1 MIYMR
6 KQYLWIK
13 MESSK
18 PIYKISKEL
27 GLDSNKIIL
36 ACKTLGINAKGSTK
50 RLNLFEL
57 EKIIDYF
64 NSGKNASIETIEIG
78 NKNTQNKYK
87 KNSVKKESKNLEKN
101 YFPNRLIG

>member
-1 MIYMR
+1 
-6 KQYLWIK
+6 

-27 GLDSNKIIL
+27 GLDTNKIIL

-50 RLNLFEL
+50 RLNSEEL

-64 NSGKNASIETIEIG
+64 TSGKNASTETIEIG
-78 NKNTQNKYK
+78 NKKSKIENK
-87 KNSVKKESKNLEKN
+87 KNSVKKESKNVEN
-101 YFPNRLIG
+101 SYFPNRLIG

>member
-1 MIYMR
+1 
-6 KQYLWIK
+6 
-13 MESSK
+13 MESNK

-27 GLDSNKIIL
+27 GLDTNKIIL

-50 RLNLFEL
+50 RLNSEEL

-64 NSGKNASIETIEIG
+64 SSGKNASTETIEIG
-78 NKNTQNKYK
+78 NKKSERANK
-87 KNSVKKESKNLEKN
+87 KNSVKKESQDLEKS

>member
-1 MIYMR
+1 
-6 KQYLWIK
+6 

-27 GLDSNKIIL
+27 GLDTNKIIL

-50 RLNLFEL
+50 RLNSEEL
-57 EKIIDYF
+57 AKIIDYF
-64 NSGKNASIETIEIG
+64 SSGKNASMETIEIG
-78 NKNTQNKYK
+78 NKNSKKENK
-87 KNSVKKESKNLEKN
+87 KNSVKKESKNGEKS

>member
-1 MIYMR
+1 MSE
-6 KQYLWIK
+6 

-27 GLDSNKIIL
+27 GFDTNKIIL
-36 ACKTLGINAKGSTK
+36 ACKTLGINAKGSSK
-50 RLNLFEL
+50 RLNSEEL

-64 NSGKNASIETIEIG
+64 SSGKNASTETIEIG
-78 NKNTQNKYK
+78 NKKSKTENKKY
-87 KNSVKKESKNLEKN
+87 SEKKESQDVEKG

>member
-1 MIYMR
+1 
-6 KQYLWIK
+6 

-27 GLDSNKIIL
+27 GLDTNKIIL
-36 ACKTLGINAKGSTK
+36 ACNTLGINAKGSTK
-50 RLNLFEL
+50 RLNREEL

-64 NSGKNASIETIEIG
+64 TSGKNASTETIDIG
-78 NKNTQNKYK
+78 NKKSETENKK
-87 KNSVKKESKNLEKN
+87 KSVKKESQDVEKS

>member
-1 MIYMR
+1 
-6 KQYLWIK
+6 

-27 GLDSNKIIL
+27 GLDTNKIIL

-50 RLNLFEL
+50 RLNSEEL

-64 NSGKNASIETIEIG
+64 TSGKNASTETIEIG
-78 NKNTQNKYK
+78 NKKSETENK
-87 KNSVKKESKNLEKN
+87 KNSVKKESKNVEN
-101 YFPNRLIG
+101 SYFPNRLIG

>member
-1 MIYMR
+1 
-6 KQYLWIK
+6 

-18 PIYKISKEL
+18 PIYKISKDL
-27 GLDSNKIIL
+27 GLDTNKIIL

-50 RLNLFEL
+50 RLNCEEL

-64 NSGKNASIETIEIG
+64 SSGKNASTETIEIG
-78 NKNTQNKYK
+78 NKKSKTENK
-87 KNSVKKESKNLEKN
+87 KNSVKKESHYLEKN

>member
-1 MIYMR
+1 
-6 KQYLWIK
+6 

-27 GLDSNKIIL
+27 GFDTNKIIL

-50 RLNLFEL
+50 RLNSEEL
-57 EKIIDYF
+57 EKIINYF
-64 NSGKNASIETIEIG
+64 TSGKNASTETIEIG
-78 NKNTQNKYK
+78 NKKSETENK
-87 KNSVKKESKNLEKN
+87 KNSVKKESKDIEKS

>member
-64 NSGKNASIETIEIG
+64 NSGKNASNETIEIG
-78 NKNTQNKYK
+78 NKIPEKAIK
-87 KNSVKKESKNLEKN
+87 KNSNKKDLQNRENS

>member
-1 MIYMR
+1 
-6 KQYLWIK
+6 

-27 GLDSNKIIL
+27 GFDTNKIIL
-36 ACKTLGINAKGSTK
+36 ACKTLGINAKGSSK
-50 RLNLFEL
+50 RLNSEEL

-64 NSGKNASIETIEIG
+64 NSGKNVCTETIEIG
-78 NKNTQNKYK
+78 NKKSEKVNK
-87 KNSVKKESKNLEKN
+87 KNTIKKDSQDKENI